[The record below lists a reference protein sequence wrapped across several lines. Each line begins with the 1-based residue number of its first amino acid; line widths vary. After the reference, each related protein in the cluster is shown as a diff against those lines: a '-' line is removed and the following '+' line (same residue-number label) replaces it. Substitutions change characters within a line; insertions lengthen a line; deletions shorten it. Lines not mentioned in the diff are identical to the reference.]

1 MCVRGQEGESEREEG
16 FTFVFTFSVSGGKRS
31 YFRLLGQLKARER
44 EVLERAACVFFLSLS
59 LSVICLSP
67 VRPQWNIPRGE
78 VIYGGA
84 SMIAFRA
91 FCEFAIAHEREMV

>member
-1 MCVRGQEGESEREEG
+1 MR
-16 FTFVFTFSVSGGKRS
+16 FIF
-31 YFRLLGQLKARER
+31 
-44 EVLERAACVFFLSLS
+44 SLS